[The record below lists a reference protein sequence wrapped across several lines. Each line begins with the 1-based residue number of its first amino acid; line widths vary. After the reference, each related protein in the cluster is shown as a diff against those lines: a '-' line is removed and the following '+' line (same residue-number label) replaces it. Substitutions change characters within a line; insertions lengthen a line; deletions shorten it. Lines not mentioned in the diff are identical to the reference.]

1 MASKSTKRRTKSTV
15 SRARA
20 TRDLPSRKADA
31 VKGGGVKFGEIT
43 VTKPT
48 DTSSAS

>member
-1 MASKSTKRRTKSTV
+1 MASKPTKRRTKSMV

-31 VKGGGVKFGEIT
+31 VKVGRVNFGEIT

-48 DTSSAS
+48 NTSSS